1 MPKALLRFFLAML
14 TGMTLVSAS
23 AAASVPAPACGD
35 CCAYSNAKSGCA
47 SACAPAAPTTQADE
61 QSPAKAAG
69 ASCIDGP
76 HAWFAAPERAQL
88 AIPPGMRPPPG
99 PPPYLIFGRLLL

>member
-1 MPKALLRFFLAML
+1 MPKALLRLFLAML
-14 TGMTLVSAS
+14 TGMALVSTS
-23 AAASVPAPACGD
+23 AAASVPAPACGE

-47 SACAPAAPTTQADE
+47 SACAPAAPTTQTDE
-61 QSPAKAAG
+61 QSPTKAAG

-76 HAWFAAPERAQL
+76 RAWFAAPAAEL
-88 AIPPGMRPPPG
+88 AIPPGMRHPPG

>member
-35 CCAYSNAKSGCA
+35 CCAYSASTRGCA
-47 SACAPAAPTTQADE
+47 AACAPVSPATQADE
-61 QSPAKAAG
+61 QSSGKAAG

-76 HAWFAAPERAQL
+76 RAWFAAPERAEL
-88 AIPPGMRPPPG
+88 AIPPGMRHPPG
-99 PPPYLIFGRLLL
+99 PPPYFVFGRLLL